1 MGRRVEVLHIVGGA
15 LLLTMLT
22 TIGTTTMLLGHGHTI
37 DDQGQGQGQLDKS
50 TRTIGLQYR
59 QQQLGTGNK
68 PTGSNSFHFVVSSGR
83 CEVSLSLQCASL

>member
-37 DDQGQGQGQLDKS
+37 DDQGQGQ
-50 TRTIGLQYR
+50 
-59 QQQLGTGNK
+59 
-68 PTGSNSFHFVVSSGR
+68 VSSTN
-83 CEVSLSLQCASL
+83 LQGPLGCSIGNSS